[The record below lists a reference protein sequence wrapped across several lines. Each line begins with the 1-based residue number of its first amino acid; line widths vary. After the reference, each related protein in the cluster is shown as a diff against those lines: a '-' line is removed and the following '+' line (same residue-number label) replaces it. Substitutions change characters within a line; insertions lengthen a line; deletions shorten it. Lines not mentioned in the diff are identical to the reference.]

1 MIYNLQWEQDLEYSR
16 NLYKLM
22 VGKLYHR
29 EQFKMNEFIV
39 LMIWIVGKIAY
50 VLEGNCKYTEN
61 HQGEGR
67 LA

>member
-1 MIYNLQWEQDLEYSR
+1 MIYNLQWEQGLEYSR

-29 EQFKMNEFIV
+29 EQFKMNEFND
-39 LMIWIVGKIAY
+39 LMIWIVGKISY
-50 VLEGNCKYTEN
+50 VLEGNCKQTEN